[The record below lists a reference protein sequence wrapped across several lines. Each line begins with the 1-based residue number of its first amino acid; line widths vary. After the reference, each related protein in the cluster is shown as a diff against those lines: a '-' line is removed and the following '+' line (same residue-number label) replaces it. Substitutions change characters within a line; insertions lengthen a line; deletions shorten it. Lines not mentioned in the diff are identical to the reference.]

1 MLSKIIYIFNNI
13 INIFKN
19 IKKNNY
25 IKTSNYINQT
35 YYKLDCN
42 IRKK

>member
-1 MLSKIIYIFNNI
+1 MLSKIIYIYNNI

-25 IKTSNYINQT
+25 IKTYNYINHT
-35 YYKLDCN
+35 LDCN
-42 IRKK
+42 IRN